1 MADTVIAAL
10 EAAART
16 HAARTAY
23 ARKQAG
29 VWRETRWAEYE
40 ELVRSTA
47 RGLMALGVGPG
58 RNVAIL
64 SSNRPEWFLASLG
77 AIATGGVPAGIYTT
91 SSPEQCEYIAH
102 HCEAAVVVVENP
114 GHLETLLACRERL
127 PHLRAIVLLDGVSTA
142 EGVVGWDELRRR
154 GEAVDKGALD
164 ARLTALDPEA
174 CASLIYTSG
183 TTGPPKAVMISH
195 RNILWVARV
204 VVRMLEVVPED
215 RGLCYLPLSHVAEQ
229 NLSLFGPVVA
239 GCATY
244 FAESVERVPD
254 NLREVRPSLFFG
266 VPRVWEKMQAA
277 LTAGIASARP
287 GRRRLL
293 EWARRL
299 GLRAGYAAERGE
311 RTPLGMVFARALVF
325 SKLRRRLGL
334 DRTRICLVSAAP
346 VARETL
352 EFFLSLDIPVLEIY
366 GMSEC
371 TGPATVSLS
380 DHHRTGWAG
389 RALPDSEVRIAEG
402 DGEVLIRGP
411 HVFLG
416 YFKDE
421 EATRAARD
429 DEGWLHSGDV
439 GEMDGDGYLRVTDR
453 KKELLVTSGGKKTG
467 PAVLESRLKQLP
479 GVAQAVV
486 VGDGRNYLAA
496 LLTLDPL
503 RVAAAAAEAGSPAL
517 DVSSAAVCPVFRGHL
532 ERALEGAN
540 AHFAR
545 FETIKRFSVL
555 SSEWSVDGGELT
567 PTLKLK
573 RRVIYKKYEAEI
585 ERLYT

>member
-10 EAAART
+10 QATARV

-23 ARKQAG
+23 ARKEARLWQE
-29 VWRETRWAEYE
+29 VRWAEYY
-40 ELVRSTA
+40 ELVRRTA

-77 AIATGGVPAGIYTT
+77 AIAAGGVSAGIYTT
-91 SSPEQCEYIAH
+91 SAPEQCEYIAH
-102 HCEAAVVVVENP
+102 HSEAAVVVVENEAY
-114 GHLETLLACRERL
+114 LAIFLACRERL
-127 PHLRAIVLLDGVSTA
+127 PHLGTIVLLEGRSGA
-142 EGVVGWDELRRR
+142 EGVVGWDELLRR
-154 GEAVDKGALD
+154 GEAVDEASLD
-164 ARLTALDPEA
+164 ARIAALDPLS

-204 VVRMLEVVPED
+204 VVQMLAVGPED

-229 NLSLFGPVVA
+229 NLSLFGPVIA
-239 GCATY
+239 GSATF
-244 FAESVERVPD
+244 FAESLEKLPD
-254 NLREVRPSLFFG
+254 NLREVRPSFFFG

-277 LTAGIASARP
+277 LHAGIAAASPR
-287 GRRRLL
+287 RRRLL
-293 EWARRL
+293 EWARGL
-299 GLRAGYAAERGE
+299 GLRAGYAAERGL
-311 RTPLGMVFARALVF
+311 RCPLGMALARALVF
-325 SKLRRRLGL
+325 SRLRRRLGL
-334 DRTRICLVSAAP
+334 DRARICLVSAAP
-346 VARETL
+346 VTRETL
-352 EFFLSLDIPVLEIY
+352 DFFLSLEIPVLELY

-371 TGPATVSLS
+371 TGPATASS
-380 DHHRTGWAG
+380 PGAHRTGWAG
-389 RALPDSEVRIAEG
+389 RALPGSEVRIAA
-402 DGEVLIRGP
+402 DGEILIRGP

-421 EATRAARD
+421 EATHAAKD
-429 DEGWLHSGDV
+429 AEGWLQSGDV
-439 GEMDGDGYLRVTDR
+439 GELDADGYLKVTDR
-453 KKELLVTSGGKKTG
+453 KKELLITSGGKKTG
-467 PAVLESRLKQLP
+467 PAVLESRLRQLP
-479 GVAQAVV
+479 AVADAVV
-486 VGDGRNYLAA
+486 VGDGRHYLAA

-503 RVAAAAAEAGSPAL
+503 RVAKAAAEAGSPAR
-517 DVSSAAVCPVFRGHL
+517 DVSIAATCPVFRGHL
-532 ERALEGAN
+532 ERALELAN

-555 SSEWSVDGGELT
+555 PSEFSVAGGELT

-585 ERLYT
+585 DRLYA

>member
-1 MADTVIAAL
+1 MTDTVINAL
-10 EAAART
+10 QATARA
-16 HAARTAY
+16 HPVRTAY
-23 ARKQAG
+23 ARKDAG
-29 VWRETRWAEYE
+29 RWRETAWAEYHE
-40 ELVRSTA
+40 HVRRTA
-47 RGLMALGVGPG
+47 LGLMARGVGPG
-58 RNVAIL
+58 RNLAIL

-91 SSPEQCEYIAH
+91 SAPEQCEYIAH
-102 HCEAAVVVVENP
+102 HCEAVVVVVETLA
-114 GHLETLLACRERL
+114 HLHTFLACRERL
-127 PHLRAIVLLDGVSTA
+127 PKLRTIVLLDGVSTA
-142 EGVVGWDELRRR
+142 EGVVGWDELRRG
-154 GEAVDKGALD
+154 GETVAPGALD
-164 ARLTALDPEA
+164 ARIAALDPEA

-204 VVRMLEVVPED
+204 VVQMLEVVPED

-229 NLSLFGPVVA
+229 NLSLFGPIVA

-244 FAESVERVPD
+244 FAESLERVPD
-254 NLREVRPSLFFG
+254 NLREVRPSFFFG

-277 LTAGIASARP
+277 LTVRIGTMSG

-293 EWARRL
+293 EWAR
-299 GLRAGYAAERGE
+299 GVALRAGQAVERGQ
-311 RTPLGMVFARALVF
+311 RPPLAMALARALVF
-325 SKLRRRLGL
+325 KKLRRRLGL
-334 DRTRICLVSAAP
+334 DRARICLVSAAP
-346 VARETL
+346 VTRDTL
-352 EFFLSLDIPVLEIY
+352 DFFLSLDIPVLEIY

-371 TGPATVSLS
+371 TGPATVSVPGG
-380 DHHRTGWAG
+380 HRTGWAG
-389 RALPDSEVRIAEG
+389 RELPGSEVRIAED

-429 DEGWLHSGDV
+429 EDGFLHSGDV
-439 GEMDGDGYLRVTDR
+439 GERDADGFVRVTDR

-503 RVAAAAAEAGSPAL
+503 RVAAAAAEAGSTAI
-517 DVSSAAVCPVFRGHL
+517 DVGSAAACPVFRSHL

-545 FETIKRFSVL
+545 FEAIKRFSVL
-555 SSEWSVDGGELT
+555 SSEFSVDGGELT

-573 RRVIYKKYEAEI
+573 RRVIYKKYQAEI
-585 ERLYT
+585 ERLYA